1 MKPVTN
7 PEEQFSDI
15 EQYGTNAK
23 TLEDVN
29 DRERTVRLERI
40 RSGIRGLLR
49 RVREE
54 KRTRGSLATG

>member
-29 DRERTVRLERI
+29 DRERTVRLER
-40 RSGIRGLLR
+40 RS
-49 RVREE
+49 
-54 KRTRGSLATG
+54 